1 MIELKAVSKIFKSG
15 ESDFFA
21 LNDISIKIPKNKIT
35 IISGPS
41 GSGKSTLLS
50 IIGLLQTPS
59 DGDVWI
65 NNGKIDF
72 KNTSYLRNYI
82 NQNIS
87 YVFQE
92 FNLIDDFSVVDNLL
106 MVCDNL
112 KIVNDILSVIGLLT
126 KKQTPTKLLSG
137 GEKQRLA

>member
-1 MIELKAVSKIFKSG
+1 MIELKGISKIFRNG
-15 ESDFFA
+15 ENDFNA
-21 LNDISIKIPKNKIT
+21 LNDVSLEIPENKIT

-59 DGDVWI
+59 KGDI
-65 NNGKIDF
+65 YFAGKKADF
-72 KNTSYLRNYI
+72 SSEDYMRNYI
-82 NQNIS
+82 NKNIS

-106 MVCDNL
+106 LVCDNVEL
-112 KIVNDILSVIGLLT
+112 VNEILSTIGLLN
-126 KKQTPTKLLSG
+126 KNQHLLNFSLVV
-137 GEKQRLA
+137 KNNV